1 MSRSFLQNF
10 EKFYGTKMGKGRMEL
25 LFAQKS
31 RRIKIGRV
39 DSLDKRASHDGTEGG
54 GRIRFSAE
62 KPRRLK
68 ESIFCSGGRIRL
80 HLLPKGA
87 N

>member
-1 MSRSFLQNF
+1 
-10 EKFYGTKMGKGRMEL
+10 MGKGRMEL

-31 RRIKIGRV
+31 RPIKIGRV

-54 GRIRFSAE
+54 GRIR
-62 KPRRLK
+62 
-68 ESIFCSGGRIRL
+68 L
-80 HLLPKGA
+80 HFVPWGE